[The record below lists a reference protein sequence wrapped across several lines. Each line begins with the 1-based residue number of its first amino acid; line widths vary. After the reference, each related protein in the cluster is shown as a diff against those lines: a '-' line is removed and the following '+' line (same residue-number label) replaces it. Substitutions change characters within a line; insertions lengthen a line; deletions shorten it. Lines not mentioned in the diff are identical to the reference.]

1 MIGHAITRTTNMT
14 ATRILDVDAVHSILD
29 KTGSSEF
36 LSMLIGR
43 LRTAFETYDPMLTT
57 SIDRTGFHYT
67 KPNLGLVEWMP
78 TMEAGTHVAVK
89 TVGYHPTNPVQRST
103 PSVLSST
110 AIYDTTTGAL
120 TALVES
126 TLLTALRTG
135 AASALASETLS
146 ITEATTV
153 GVVGCGAQAVTQL
166 HALSLVRPITRVIA
180 FDTDPSNARSL
191 ASRVAFLGL
200 DIEIVETDELDRL
213 VDSCDILVTATS
225 VDPGSGPVVPDT
237 GTQRPWLH
245 VNAVGADFM
254 AKIEV
259 PRSQL
264 IRSLVV
270 PDVTAQ
276 CLIEGESQQ
285 LEADQLGPDLPTL
298 VKAASNHEIYRD
310 RLTVFDSTGWAV
322 EDLVVAEL
330 TLDIAREFG
339 LGTETQF
346 QASPTD
352 PYDPYS

>member
-1 MIGHAITRTTNMT
+1 MSCHDITRIPPVTT
-14 ATRILDVDAVHSILD
+14 TRILDVDAVHSILD

-36 LSMLIGR
+36 LLMLIGR
-43 LRTAFETYDPMLTT
+43 LRTAFESYDPMVVS

-67 KPNLGLVEWMP
+67 RPDLGLVEWMP
-78 TMEAGTHVAVK
+78 TMEAGRHVAVK
-89 TVGYHPTNPVQRST
+89 TVGYHPTNPSQRST

-110 AIYDTTTGAL
+110 AIYDTTTGGL

-146 ITEATTV
+146 IADATTV

-180 FDTDPSNARSL
+180 YDTDLSNAKSL
-191 ASRVAFLGL
+191 ASRIAFLGL
-200 DIEIVETDELDRL
+200 DVEVVDGPGRDHL
-213 VDSCDILVTATS
+213 VDCSDILITATS
-225 VDPGSGPVVPDT
+225 VDPGAGPVVPDT

-254 AKIEV
+254 AKVEI

-264 IRSLVV
+264 VRSLVI

-285 LEADQLGPDLPTL
+285 LEADQLGPDLPTM
-298 VKAASNHEIYRD
+298 VESASEYETYRD
-310 RLTVFDSTGWAV
+310 RQTVFDSTGWAV

-330 TLDIAREFG
+330 ALDIAGELG
-339 LGTETQF
+339 LGTDTQF
-346 QASPTD
+346 QASPPD